1 LLKELVEIFD
11 NPIEWI
17 KSRPEMFLWQ
27 QNRGLQLLTNILS
40 DALLLTDGQI
50 TALKKN
56 EWWIAGSN
64 VDWLS
69 VNSNFSSKELFAR
82 MIAMPEAGQNSI
94 RGEVLLTA
102 FAKDVVT
109 IANGQL
115 SLVKGSIQGAE
126 DFLLELNQK
135 NDWTRLVTFR
145 MGEME
150 LP

>member
-1 LLKELVEIFD
+1 MEIFD

-27 QNRGLQLLTNILS
+27 QNRGLQLLTNILG
-40 DALLLTDGQI
+40 DALLLTDGHI

-56 EWWIAGSN
+56 EWWIAGSA

-69 VNSNFSSKELFAR
+69 ADSNYSTKELFAR
-82 MIAMPEAGQNSI
+82 MIPMPEAGQNSI

-109 IANGQL
+109 IINGQL
-115 SLVKGSIQGAE
+115 SLIKGSIQGAE
-126 DFLLELNQK
+126 DFLRKLNQK
-135 NDWTRLVTFR
+135 NDWTRLVAFR